1 MLPSRHVVFSL
12 VSEGVDIGRDGAS
25 FLAYQNYWV
34 GLDAGH
40 TDTAVCLIDADGQII
55 FQAICETK
63 SGPIRD
69 ILRRHG
75 VEAVQC
81 LTIEAGNGTQMV
93 RELISYG
100 FPVQV
105 VDVRKSSKFL
115 AIRRQKT
122 DANDARG
129 LADLGRLARTIGS
142 TVFVKPLE
150 HQRIRTLINI
160 RRTLLKNRARTD
172 ALIQSIFRIH
182 GGNLK
187 LLNGRGSL
195 SAEVENQARLMREN
209 GLGFAVDVKPLVE
222 IAEALRTQIS
232 VVDRQMRNLA
242 ASIPTCQQF
251 QTIPGVGTI
260 IALSFYSSIGD
271 PYRFVRN
278 RDVGAYLGL
287 TPTLYQSGATS
298 RRGRISRH
306 GNKLTRTHLTTAA
319 TVLLCKI
326 EEESSLRSW
335 GLQLANRVGFLK
347 ARVAVA
353 RKLAVIMIEMWKSG
367 SSFCPDMSHSPYL
380 LREEAGLDPVQIS
393 GA

>member
-1 MLPSRHVVFSL
+1 
-12 VSEGVDIGRDGAS
+12 
-25 FLAYQNYWV
+25 
-34 GLDAGH
+34 
-40 TDTAVCLIDADGQII
+40 
-55 FQAICETK
+55 
-63 SGPIRD
+63 
-69 ILRRHG
+69 
-75 VEAVQC
+75 
-81 LTIEAGNGTQMV
+81 
-93 RELISYG
+93 
-100 FPVQV
+100 
-105 VDVRKSSKFL
+105 
-115 AIRRQKT
+115 
-122 DANDARG
+122 
-129 LADLGRLARTIGS
+129 
-142 TVFVKPLE
+142 
-150 HQRIRTLINI
+150 
-160 RRTLLKNRARTD
+160 
-172 ALIQSIFRIH
+172 
-182 GGNLK
+182 
-187 LLNGRGSL
+187 
-195 SAEVENQARLMREN
+195 MREN